1 MLSPVGYT
9 MSEKYVNP
17 SISDDSSS
25 SNNYSMLIKKIKF
38 NFESLNIIYYVQ
50 NAPMNCSII
59 LCVNKVDL
67 PLEFRQVSKEEYVG
81 FALDHNLD
89 IIEASA
95 ASGFNVAEVFASLG
109 RLILSTNRSGL
120 AEVHIDP
127 NEQDKGSIILREF
140 AASKKKRKGNNDC
153 CTIC

>member
-1 MLSPVGYT
+1 
-9 MSEKYVNP
+9 
-17 SISDDSSS
+17 
-25 SNNYSMLIKKIKF
+25 
-38 NFESLNIIYYVQ
+38 
-50 NAPMNCSII
+50 MNCPIL

-67 PLEFRQVSKEEYVG
+67 PAEHRQVSKEEYVG

-95 ASGFNVAEVFASLG
+95 ASGYNVNEIFVALG

-120 AEVHIDP
+120 AEVHVDP

-140 AASKKKRKGNNDC
+140 AASKKKKRSSSSTDC
-153 CTIC
+153 CSIS